1 MWLMETD
8 ADSGGTDLLDE
19 FAYVARALAE
29 HGWCVANA
37 GNLSQLMRDG
47 TIIVTG
53 AGTTMA
59 EVAVDPGRAL
69 VQIDAEGEKLAGYYE
84 PSSEV
89 LAHLLTYEAVRES
102 RPHITALVHTHSPA
116 LLVWAS
122 LDPRP
127 ELPKGKLPEG
137 GIAVNPYFPPGTREL
152 ADACAEAAAE
162 GASLIVWEK
171 HGVIALAR
179 TLSAGLEMIEAA
191 EDLAQAAVYADEA

>member
-1 MWLMETD
+1 MD
-8 ADSGGTDLLDE
+8 AGAKSGGVDLLDE

-29 HGWCVANA
+29 HGWGVDNA
-37 GNLSQLMRDG
+37 GNLSQLMPDG
-47 TIIVTG
+47 TVIITG

-69 VQIDAEGEKLAGYYE
+69 VHIDAGGEKLAGYYE

-89 LAHLLTYEAVRES
+89 LAHLLTYEAVRGS
-102 RPHITALVHTHSPA
+102 RPHIKALVHTHSP
-116 LLVWAS
+116 LLLGWAAY
-122 LDPRP
+122 DPRP
-127 ELPKGKLPEG
+127 ELPTNELPEG

-191 EDLAQAAVYADEA
+191 EELAQAAVYADEE

>member
-1 MWLMETD
+1 MGLMD
-8 ADSGGTDLLDE
+8 AGGKSGGVGLLDE
-19 FAYVARALAE
+19 FAYVARVLAE
-29 HGWCVANA
+29 HGWGVDNA
-37 GNLSQLMRDG
+37 GNLSQLMPDG
-47 TIIVTG
+47 TVIVTG

-69 VQIDAEGEKLAGYYE
+69 VHIDAEGEKLAGYYE

-102 RPHITALVHTHSPA
+102 RPHVRALVHTHSPY
-116 LLVWAS
+116 LLGWAAF
-122 LDPRP
+122 DPRP
-127 ELPKGKLPEG
+127 VLPANELPEG

-191 EDLAQAAVYADEA
+191 EELAQAAVYADEE

>member
-1 MWLMETD
+1 MWLMGAD
-8 ADSGGTDLLDE
+8 AESGGIDLLDE
-19 FAYVARALAE
+19 FAYVARALAQ
-29 HGWCVANA
+29 HGWCVDNA
-37 GNLSQLMRDG
+37 GNLSRLMPDG
-47 TIIVTG
+47 SIIVTG

-59 EVAVDPGRAL
+59 EVAVDPGRSL
-69 VQIDAEGEKLAGYYE
+69 VHLSAKGEKLAGYYE
-84 PSSEV
+84 PSSEI

-122 LDPRP
+122 LEPRP
-127 ELPKGKLPEG
+127 KLPEDKLPKG

-191 EDLAQAAVYADEA
+191 EELAEAAVYADEA